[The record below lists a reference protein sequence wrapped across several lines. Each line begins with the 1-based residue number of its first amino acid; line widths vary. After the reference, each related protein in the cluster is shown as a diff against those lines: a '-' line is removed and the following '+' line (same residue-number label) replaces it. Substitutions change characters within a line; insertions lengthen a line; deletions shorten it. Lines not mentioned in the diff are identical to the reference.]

1 MTAIPADHR
10 LPLPKGW
17 PKRIRSSVIH
27 AISLAHFSV
36 TFARSVAANS
46 INARIRLKAEISR
59 LRQEIA
65 ILIEEARIKDSRM
78 DRIPAQRRPHYP
90 SIERM
95 AILELRAA
103 RGWSL
108 SQTARRFL
116 VTPAT
121 IASWMQR
128 LDDEGPDALVQVRD
142 PVNRFPDFVR
152 YIVRRLKVLCPTMG
166 KVKLAQ
172 VLCRAG
178 LHLSSTTV
186 GRMLREP
193 LRPRPR
199 AEVGAITRIV
209 TAKRPNHVW
218 HVDLSAVPIS
228 SGFWTAWLPWA
239 LPQRWPFCWWVAVA
253 VDHFSRRVMGF
264 AVFEQPPTSAAIAMF
279 LGRVIRK
286 TRATPKHLI
295 TDHGKQFIS
304 AGFGKWCR
312 RKGIHQRFGAIGK
325 YGSLAVVERLI
336 RSIKDECTR
345 RLIIP
350 YRRDAF
356 RRELTLFVEWF
367 NGYRPHTWLQ
377 VRTPNEIYFG
387 RPPACL
393 APRFEPR
400 ARWPRRSRCAAPQA
414 RVRGRCGVRLELHV
428 SFRVDRKHL
437 PVVELRR
444 AA

>member
-1 MTAIPADHR
+1 MRESLIRASSI
-10 LPLPKGW
+10 
-17 PKRIRSSVIH
+17 RI
-27 AISLAHFSV
+27 AISCRRRLISAFSRILALMLLAATLRANV
-36 TFARSVAANS
+36 TEKWANEIAWITLDRMRLGQPRGRRMLSARSETS

-108 SQTARRFL
+108 SRTARRFL

-128 LDDEGPDALVQVRD
+128 LDDEGPDALVQVRE

-152 YIVRRLKVLCPTMG
+152 YIVCRLKVLCPTMG
-166 KVKLAQ
+166 KVKIAQ
-172 VLCRAG
+172 ILRRVG

-186 GRMLREP
+186 GRMLKEP
-193 LRPRPR
+193 LRPRPE
-199 AEVGAITRIV
+199 AEVEA
-209 TAKRPNHVW
+209 
-218 HVDLSAVPIS
+218 S
-228 SGFWTAWLPWA
+228 
-239 LPQRWPFCWWVAVA
+239 
-253 VDHFSRRVMGF
+253 
-264 AVFEQPPTSAAIAMF
+264 
-279 LGRVIRK
+279 GRVIRK
-286 TRATPKHLI
+286 ARATPKYLI

-377 VRTPNEIYFG
+377 VRTPDEIYFG